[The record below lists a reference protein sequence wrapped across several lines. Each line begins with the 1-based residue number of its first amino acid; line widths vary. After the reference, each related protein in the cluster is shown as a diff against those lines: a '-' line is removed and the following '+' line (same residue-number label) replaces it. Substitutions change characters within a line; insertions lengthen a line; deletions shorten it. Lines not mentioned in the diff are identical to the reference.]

1 MSFLD
6 RILSRA
12 RAMALAL
19 AVLLG
24 GAAASDAYTLIVAPA
39 RYSVMQVAFDLLN
52 RTPSVL
58 VSYQGEDTTAEPV
71 LHAWNGSEWVFLSMK
86 DYREVNFLQRQ
97 PDLAVI
103 IGDDALVPT
112 SLIEAT
118 SWAPQVARVRDLK
131 TSAIINEVGH
141 LLGWRSSEWKW
152 FAARYNLSLQDEAE
166 PRRQSSWY
174 DQTGPLPGR
183 PRPLAELSERKQPS
197 APGEPAPV
205 PVLEEAPLVAP
216 PAEVVPEEPAPAPE
230 AEPVP
235 QAEAGVLGDADAQS
249 PTK

>member
-1 MSFLD
+1 MSFSH
-6 RILSRA
+6 RFVRPVRA
-12 RAMALAL
+12 LLLAL
-19 AVLLG
+19 SLTMG
-24 GAAASDAYTLIVAPA
+24 GALASDAYTLIVAPA

-58 VSYQGEDTTAEPV
+58 VSYQGEGTTTEPM
-71 LHAWNGSEWVFLSMK
+71 LHAWNGSEWVFLSLK

-118 SWAPQVARVRDLK
+118 SWAPQVARVRDLT

-141 LLGWRSSEWKW
+141 LLNWKSSEWKW
-152 FAARYNLSLQDEAE
+152 FSARYNLKLEDEAE
-166 PRRQSSWY
+166 PRRHSSWY
-174 DQTGPLPGR
+174 DQAGPLPDRPHPLGR
-183 PRPLAELSERKQPS
+183 LTERKAGAAEPQPVPVVNDEPLVA
-197 APGEPAPV
+197 APAVEVMPEPEPAPV
-205 PVLEEAPLVAP
+205 VEA
-216 PAEVVPEEPAPAPE
+216 APAP
-230 AEPVP
+230 VM
-235 QAEAGVLGDADAQS
+235 GDADAQS